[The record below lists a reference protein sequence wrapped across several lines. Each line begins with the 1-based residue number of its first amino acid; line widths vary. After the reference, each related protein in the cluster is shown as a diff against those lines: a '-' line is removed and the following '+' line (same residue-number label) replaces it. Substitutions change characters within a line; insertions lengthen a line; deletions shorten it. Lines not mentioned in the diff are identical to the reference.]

1 MKQLQITLWFCL
13 LSALPLRAAVTDAFV
28 RQTDLKT
35 GQVYD
40 IPYTTPGGPYTSPL
54 PVSEDG
60 AKFELFA
67 RGTASQEPRHA
78 APTPRT
84 GGRTGPGVAVG
95 EEEVQVTVRVH
106 VPDRHAAA
114 HRFREESLAGGT
126 VHAIEVDAPPSGHV
140 REGEAGRGLRSRVH
154 RRPGRKRRHGLHRRR
169 RRRPESP
176 CRHTRGMDSGDIQ
189 ALIQRTAEVRGVD
202 AEKLEGYRKM
212 IAGFHQM
219 ADTQG
224 WLDAWSARQVYIA
237 LGNLLTSAALL
248 GIDTCPLEGI
258 DPARYDTLLGLSG
271 YTTLCAVAVGYRAAD
286 DAAAG
291 LPKVR
296 FPHDRVVEV
305 R

>member
-1 MKQLQITLWFCL
+1 MSNDPISPESLIQKLEWRYATKKFDPTRKIPAAHWEALEKAL
-13 LSALPLRAAVTDAFV
+13 VLSASSFGLQPWRFVVVQDPALRA
-28 RQTDLKT
+28 QLLPHSWNQ
-35 GQVYD
+35 GQV
-40 IPYTTPGGPYTSPL
+40 
-54 PVSEDG
+54 
-60 AKFELFA
+60 
-67 RGTASQEPRHA
+67 
-78 APTPRT
+78 
-84 GGRTGPGVAVG
+84 
-95 EEEVQVTVRVH
+95 
-106 VPDRHAAA
+106 
-114 HRFREESLAGGT
+114 
-126 VHAIEVDAPPSGHV
+126 VDASHFV
-140 REGEAGRGLRSRVH
+140 VLAAR
-154 RRPGRKRRHGLHRRR
+154 
-169 RRRPESP
+169 
-176 CRHTRGMDSGDIQ
+176 RGMDSGDIQ